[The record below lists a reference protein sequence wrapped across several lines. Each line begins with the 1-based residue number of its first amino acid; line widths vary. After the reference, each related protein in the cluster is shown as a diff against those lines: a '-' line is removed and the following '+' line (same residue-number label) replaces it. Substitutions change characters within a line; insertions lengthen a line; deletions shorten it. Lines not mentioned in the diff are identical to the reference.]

1 MWASKDDVYFHT
13 KITSSCD
20 LKGCSIRSLGL
31 EWPVV
36 LTIFFPLNFRHL
48 IKQRIRLN
56 FLICDSED
64 GNLWPSSALPKL
76 KCPSARLHDN
86 DALGGSS
93 SEARIHEMRNLME
106 TSSLPASD
114 NSLTLHIDTTS
125 SFFSPRFISH
135 SGDKAFQGTRKAQK
149 NADRRNE
156 TKATTQWIQ

>member
-1 MWASKDDVYFHT
+1 MSFQRWCLFPHKNHKLLWPERLFD
-13 KITSSCD
+13 
-20 LKGCSIRSLGL
+20 SLARTGMTRC
-31 EWPVV
+31 PHH
-36 LTIFFPLNFRHL
+36 FFPLNFRHL

-156 TKATTQWIQ
+156 AKATTQWIQ